1 MSTEIKVPILPESVA
16 DAVIASWY
24 KKPGDTVRRDEVL
37 VDLETDKV
45 ILEVP
50 SMIDGVV
57 SKIYF
62 QQGDVVTAEQV
73 LAEVEPGNGAETSIQ
88 SDDSAPVSPTS
99 KLAELSRDASISPSA
114 RKLMLEN
121 NLSSADVTGSGKS
134 GRVLKEDVVQA
145 IKQTKQPKQP
155 IEKRSDDKTV
165 AVEKIESPAVAK
177 QQTPE
182 SARGPQVAGSKIEQ
196 RVPMTRL
203 RLRIAERLLQ
213 AQHDAAILT
222 TFNEVNLKPIMELRS
237 RYQEQFIKEHDVKL
251 GFMSFFVKA
260 AIDALKKFPAVN
272 ASIDGS
278 DIVYHGFFDIGVAVS
293 GTNGLVVPILKDAD
307 LMSLADI
314 ENEILRLAG
323 KAKDNS
329 LSIDEITGGT
339 FTISN
344 GGVFG
349 SMLST
354 PILNPP
360 QSAILG
366 MHTIKERAMVVDGE
380 IVVLPMM
387 YLALS
392 YDHRIIDGREAVQF
406 LVAIRDLLEDP
417 SRMLLGV

>member
-1 MSTEIKVPILPESVA
+1 MPTEIKVPVLPESIA

-24 KKPGDTVRRDEVL
+24 KKPGETVRRDEVL

-50 SMIDGVV
+50 SLIDGVV
-57 SKIYF
+57 SKVYF

-73 LAEVEPGNGAETSIQ
+73 LAIIEPSNGAVASGENEIEKTGS
-88 SDDSAPVSPTS
+88 SASN
-99 KLAELSRDASISPSA
+99 LIELSRDASISPSA
-114 RKLMLEN
+114 RKLMLEH
-121 NLSSADVTGSGKS
+121 NLSASEVTGSGKS
-134 GRVLKEDVVQA
+134 GRVLKEDVMQA
-145 IKQTKQPKQP
+145 AKQKNQLA
-155 IEKRSDDKTV
+155 DK
-165 AVEKIESPAVAK
+165 KIEEEQIKPASVK
-177 QQTPE
+177 QDTSEPA
-182 SARGPQVAGSKIEQ
+182 SGSRIDGSRIEQ

-203 RLRIAERLLQ
+203 RSRIAERLLQ
-213 AQHDAAILT
+213 AQHNAAILT
-222 TFNEVNLKPIMELRS
+222 TFNEVNLKPIMDLRS
-237 RYQEQFIKEHDVKL
+237 RYQERFVKEHDVKL

-260 AIDALKKFPAVN
+260 SIEALKKFPAVN

-293 GTNGLVVPILKDAD
+293 GTNGLVVPILNDAD
-307 LMSLADI
+307 EMSLAEI
-314 ENEILRLAG
+314 EKEILRLAG

-329 LSIDEITGGT
+329 LSINEITGGT
-339 FTISN
+339 FTITN

-380 IVVLPMM
+380 VVVLPMM

-392 YDHRIIDGREAVQF
+392 YDHRIIDGRDAVQF

>member
-1 MSTEIKVPILPESVA
+1 MSTEIKVPILPESIV

-50 SMIDGVV
+50 SMVDGVV

-62 QQGDVVTAEQV
+62 QQGDIVTAEQV
-73 LAEVEPGNGAETSIQ
+73 LAEVEPGKGAETSIR
-88 SDDSAPVSPTS
+88 SDDSTPASPTS
-99 KLAELSRDASISPSA
+99 KLAELSRNASISPSA

-121 NLSSADVTGSGKS
+121 NLSSADVSGSGKS

-145 IKQTKQPKQP
+145 IKQTKQH
-155 IEKRSDDKTV
+155 IEKKPDDKTV
-165 AVEKIESPAVAK
+165 AVEKIKSPVVAK

-182 SARGPQVAGSKIEQ
+182 STRGPHVAGSRIEQ

-213 AQHDAAILT
+213 AQQNAAILT

-260 AIDALKKFPAVN
+260 SIDALKKFPAVN

>member
-24 KKPGDTVRRDEVL
+24 KKPGETVRRDEVL

-50 SMIDGVV
+50 SLIDGVV
-57 SKIYF
+57 SKINF
-62 QQGDVVTAEQV
+62 QQGDVVTAEQI
-73 LAEVEPGNGAETSIQ
+73 LAIIEPSNGASGSNGSGKSEAKVPAS
-88 SDDSAPVSPTS
+88 S
-99 KLAELSRDASISPSA
+99 LAELSRNASISPSA
-114 RKLMLEN
+114 RKLMLEH
-121 NLSSADVTGSGKS
+121 NLSASDVSGSGKS
-134 GRVLKEDVVQA
+134 GRVLKEDVMRVIDKKDQSPDVRLEQNKTESSVVKQRAPDPVQE
-145 IKQTKQPKQP
+145 I
-155 IEKRSDDKTV
+155 RNDGD
-165 AVEKIESPAVAK
+165 
-177 QQTPE
+177 
-182 SARGPQVAGSKIEQ
+182 RIEQ

-203 RLRIAERLLQ
+203 RSRIAERLLQ
-213 AQHDAAILT
+213 AQHNAAILT
-222 TFNEVNLKPIMELRS
+222 TINEVNLKPIMDLRS
-237 RYQEQFIKEHDVKL
+237 RYQEKFIKEYDVKL

-260 AIDALKKFPAVN
+260 SIEALKKFPAVN
-272 ASIDGS
+272 ASIDGN
-278 DIVYHGFFDIGVAVS
+278 DIVYHGYFDIGVAVS
-293 GTNGLVVPILKDAD
+293 GSNGLVVPILKDAD
-307 LMSLADI
+307 EMSLADI
-314 ENEILRLAG
+314 EKEILRLAG

-329 LSIDEITGGT
+329 LSISEITGGT

-380 IVVLPMM
+380 VVVLPMM